1 MLIWYMIT
9 NKSGDE
15 VDDFELSKF
24 SLDKALNGVK

>member
-1 MLIWYMIT
+1 MIT

-24 SLDKALNGVK
+24 SLDKALNGVNNVLYI